1 MQLSVLGSTIL
12 QGSVF
17 AGINSSIDNFTATS
31 QINASGDAVFS
42 GNITFLATSLT
53 SSSKRTSPTPT
64 FRSSDVVAL
73 GGILKNWDWKEED
86 PLNEELRARR
96 FLGLVDQE
104 AEEICPGIV
113 YDVHRKVK
121 GEELT
126 PETTDEDGNVTPA
139 TYEEVDDS
147 YKAINH
153 DILVMKLLGAI
164 AGSRVKVAALEA
176 G

>member
-1 MQLSVLGSTIL
+1 MRN
-12 QGSVF
+12 F
-17 AGINSSIDNFTATS
+17 AD
-31 QINASGDAVFS
+31 V
-42 GNITFLATSLT
+42 SL
-53 SSSKRTSPTPT
+53 
-64 FRSSDVVAL
+64 DWVA
-73 GGILKNWDWKEED
+73 
-86 PLNEELRARR
+86 
-96 FLGLVDQE
+96 QE

-164 AGSRVKVAALEA
+164 AELGPKSPHLRRDNFFN
-176 G
+176 